1 MTSFSG
7 LIPAGRA
14 FRERFSSRFCSKAA
28 ALLLLLLLADYLF
41 LDPQGLTA
49 GSTLG
54 IFGFML
60 LIFVWLL
67 RVTQPDAVDYLLGAM
82 ALGLC
87 LALFNSRGTLAAGL
101 LWMILAVLVL
111 RPTFARLADARDMAI
126 KLLVFTLSA
135 AIRPIKDLI
144 LLHRANKR
152 QRASF
157 IRLRPLILPVAATLL
172 FGALFIW
179 ANPILEDMAGR
190 LSTGN
195 LFSLLTLERVY
206 LWSAVAMIV
215 WSLLRRNAI
224 QLPRLAAYPAAE
236 LDGRI
241 VRLFSPKSVLSAL
254 ILCNAIFA
262 LQNGLDIA
270 YLWAGETL
278 PNGLTHAQ
286 YAHRGAYPLILTALL
301 AGAFV
306 LIALRRGSPT
316 EQDWAVRALVYLWL
330 AQNVF
335 LIASAILR
343 TLNYVADYS
352 LTLLRLSALIWMGL
366 VAIGIVL
373 IVWRIFFGKSGR
385 WLINANALA
394 AVIVLYAT
402 VFADLSGLVANYNV
416 RHSYE
421 ATGHGV
427 SLDVRYLE
435 DLGAASLPALDWYIA
450 NSGPRRQMAADDART
465 RLYQRLQGQQGDWRR
480 WTWAGQRLYETLE
493 PPPAPRLRMGP

>member
-7 LIPAGRA
+7 LLPAGRA
-14 FRERFSSRFCSKAA
+14 FRERFYSKAA
-28 ALLLLLLLADYLF
+28 ALLLLLLLADTLF

-49 GSTLG
+49 GATLG
-54 IFGFML
+54 LFGITL
-60 LIFVWLL
+60 LVFVWLL
-67 RVTQPDAVDYLLGAM
+67 RVTEPDPADYVLGAL

-87 LALFNSRGTLAAGL
+87 LALFNSPGPLTVGL

-111 RPTFARLADARDMAI
+111 RPTFGRIADARDMTI

-152 QRASF
+152 QRASS
-157 IRLRPLILPVAATLL
+157 ITLRPLILPVAATLL

-195 LFSLLTLERVY
+195 LFDLLTLERMY
-206 LWSAVAMIV
+206 LWCAVAMIV

-224 QLPRLAAYPAAE
+224 QLPTIAAYPAGE

-241 VRLFSPKSVLSAL
+241 IRLFSPKSVLAAL
-254 ILCNAIFA
+254 ILSNGIFA

-270 YLWAGETL
+270 YLWAGEAL
-278 PNGLTHAQ
+278 PDSLTHAQ

-306 LIALRRGSPT
+306 LVALRRGSPT
-316 EQDWAVRALVYLWL
+316 EQVQAIRALVYLWL

-366 VAIGIVL
+366 VAIGIIL
-373 IVWRIFFGKSGR
+373 IVWRIFAGKSGR

-394 AVIVLYAT
+394 AVIVLYAA
-402 VFADLSGLVANYNV
+402 VFVDLSGLIANYNV
-416 RHSYE
+416 RHAFE
-421 ATGHGV
+421 AAGHGV

-435 DLGAASLPALDWYIA
+435 DLGPSSLPALDWYIA
-450 NSGPRRQMAADDART
+450 NSGTRRQMAADDART
-465 RLYQRLQGQQGDWRR
+465 RLYSWLEGQQRDWRR
-480 WTWAGQRLYETLE
+480 WTWAGQRLYGTLQ
-493 PPPAPRLRMGP
+493 PPPAPRPWKGP